1 MTWNPQHDLAGRTAL
16 SSMTATGALTLATKL
31 AVNERRPNGRDYG
44 YPSGHTLDELA
55 LATSLHSSHGRK
67 VSVPV
72 SLMAGPVAFQRLDSG
87 AHDLDDVLV
96 GAAFGLIVSQQ
107 VHRERGL
114 EFLGAEVTPFVDSDQ
129 GGGGVSLTW

>member
-96 GAAFGLIVSQQ
+96 GAAFGFIVSRQ

-129 GGGGVSLTW
+129 AGGGGSLTW